1 MTEGCI
7 QCFNVEERAS
17 TLNSICLKVI
27 NFNHKF
33 GSIKM
38 TLVAASGSL
47 FSILDGIQL
56 HPSFLSIFI
65 LTPSTKWNPSS
76 SHEFFFCK
84 PGVVGRLTGPV
95 KSYAPTKAVG
105 STIYKFLLFHV
116 FINIIII
123 MVAIFLLSKETTFSF
138 NHHSPSPWSHSPAC
152 ISQLAGAELGV
163 LDATFWRPWS
173 AVHAATWH
181 LVGGGPGG
189 VDGAGGD

>member
-76 SHEFFFCK
+76 SHEFFFANLELSGDSLVQSRVMRPQKLWVQQFTNFCFFMFSSILS
-84 PGVVGRLTGPV
+84 PSWSPYSCWV
-95 KSYAPTKAVG
+95 KKQ
-105 STIYKFLLFHV
+105 LFHL
-116 FINIIII
+116 ITIHHHHDRIH
-123 MVAIFLLSKETTFSF
+123 LL
-138 NHHSPSPWSHSPAC
+138 
-152 ISQLAGAELGV
+152 V
-163 LDATFWRPWS
+163 
-173 AVHAATWH
+173 
-181 LVGGGPGG
+181 
-189 VDGAGGD
+189 